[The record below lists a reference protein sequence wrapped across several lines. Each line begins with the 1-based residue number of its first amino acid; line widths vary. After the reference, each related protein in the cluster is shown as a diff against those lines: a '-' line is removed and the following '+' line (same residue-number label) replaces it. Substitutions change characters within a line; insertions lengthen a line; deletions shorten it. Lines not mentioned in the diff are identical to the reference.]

1 MLAFKTEKQAFFLYI
16 ISEQWKKKESVFL
29 ACKTKCGYRIYLGFG
44 WRKASL
50 PAIRCGGL
58 SAIFTTCTGYV
69 YSCKVKA
76 NGQGIFHVQRE
87 RERDECTINNR
98 RMLLCWSIFTESGS
112 YLLNLSHRGL
122 VVNLVDML
130 FTRIYSC
137 STGREAKRI
146 DAYNSPAIIRW
157 L

>member
-1 MLAFKTEKQAFFLYI
+1 MF
-16 ISEQWKKKESVFL
+16 
-29 ACKTKCGYRIYLGFG
+29 
-44 WRKASL
+44 
-50 PAIRCGGL
+50 
-58 SAIFTTCTGYV
+58 